1 MPGYFVVM
9 NGTRKGPFPRD
20 KLVAAMQAGKVPE
33 AADIIDA
40 DSGDIV
46 LRDDLLAPDAGGP
59 PEPTGGVDYGRG
71 SAQGGT
77 VQRKKARPPGQAPNK
92 QPYGTPKQY
101 AAHFHAEEVK
111 EPGISVA
118 ALVAAFLCW
127 PLGLILAIMALGK
140 CKELGAPT
148 RKATIALWLS
158 IIWGVLGMAR
168 LGIMISKGEL

>member
-1 MPGYFVVM
+1 MPGYFVEM
-9 NGTRKGPFPRD
+9 NGTRKGPFPRE
-20 KLVAAMQAGKVPE
+20 KLIAAIEAGKVPE

-59 PEPTGGVDYGRG
+59 PEPKGGVDYGRG

-77 VQRKKARPPGQAPNK
+77 VKRKKASELGGGVNK
-92 QPYGTPKQY
+92 QPYGAPKHY
-101 AAHFHAEEVK
+101 AASFHAEEVK
-111 EPGISVA
+111 EPGISLA
-118 ALVAAFLCW
+118 ALISAIFCW
-127 PLGLILAIMALGK
+127 PVGLILAIVALGK

-148 RKATIALWLS
+148 KKATIALWLS

-168 LGIMISKGEL
+168 LGIMIAKGEL